1 MQYYLLWR
9 LYRFARKRDG
19 TGKWR
24 GRNNGIKNNMQFSAV
39 YPIKVFVWNSLE
51 EMVPLYDI
59 FEF

>member
-1 MQYYLLWR
+1 
-9 LYRFARKRDG
+9 
-19 TGKWR
+19 
-24 GRNNGIKNNMQFSAV
+24 MQFSAV